1 MTSQLST
8 DVFTSEWSADGAV
21 VVCIDGSPL
30 RTDVIT
36 WAAEFAHRHSLW
48 MRIVFVAPNTADP
61 NTGDPNTSASPTGL
75 FMEAIQIAESV
86 SPDLRI
92 RTDLISGE
100 NTAILTALTSEA
112 ALIVNPLIVTPQDDL
127 TAPAPACSFATVG
140 TSCESQAT
148 ADLPVVVGLDG
159 SAYSESALA
168 IAFKEAEAASTELVV
183 VHAAPPEAELSR
195 NFAAGHAPQHSTPLT
210 WQLSGWA
217 TLYPGVTIRQIEF
230 DGPSVAILEQLST
243 EARLLVVG
251 RRGRGSFDDTAL
263 GTTSSAMIRKAHCPV
278 IVASE
283 A

>member
-1 MTSQLST
+1 MKPELST
-8 DVFTSEWSADGAV
+8 DLITSEWSADGAV

-30 RTDVIT
+30 RPGEIT
-36 WAAEFAHRHSLW
+36 WAAEFAHRHGLW
-48 MRIVFVAPNTADP
+48 MRIVFVAPSADL
-61 NTGDPNTSASPTGL
+61 NTSASPTGL

-100 NTAILTALTSEA
+100 NTAILTALTAEA
-112 ALIVNPLIVTPQDDL
+112 ALIVATQDDPA
-127 TAPAPACSFATVG
+127 APGPTCSFARVG
-140 TSCESQAT
+140 TPRESSA
-148 ADLPVVVGLDG
+148 AAALPVVVGLDG

-168 IAFKEAEAASTELVV
+168 IAFKEAEAANTELVV
-183 VHAAPPEAELSR
+183 VHAAPPEAELRRDVAS
-195 NFAAGHAPQHSTPLT
+195 GHSPQHSTPLT

-217 TLYPGVTIRQIEF
+217 TLYPGVAIRQIEF